1 MKTSPEIIE
10 AIKENIDSSKFNG
23 YAPSIGYLEARKAIA
38 KRFSNETS
46 KLTPDD
52 IIITSGCSSALEMAI
67 GVLAEEGQN
76 ILIPAP
82 GFSLYQ
88 TICEYKGIEC
98 RNYRLDPNNDW
109 NAELDHMRS
118 LIDDKTAAILI
129 NNPSNPCGSVFSRD
143 HLIEI
148 LNIAESFKIPI
159 IADEIYAFMTFKGVE
174 FVPIDSL
181 SKNVPILTCGG
192 IAKYFVVPGWRLGWV
207 AIHDRNNLFADVRKG
222 LVKLSQLILG
232 ASTIVQS
239 IIPKA
244 LLDINESYI
253 KNLMDILEEHALFL
267 YENLSSISELKVIK
281 PKGAMYMMVGFDPS
295 EFSDIKDDIE
305 FSKLLIEEENVFVL
319 PGSIFKFK
327 NYVRLVICPPKDKLK
342 EACDRIKQFVQR
354 HKSQKV

>member
-1 MKTSPEIIE
+1 
-10 AIKENIDSSKFNG
+10 
-23 YAPSIGYLEARKAIA
+23 
-38 KRFSNETS
+38 
-46 KLTPDD
+46 
-52 IIITSGCSSALEMAI
+52 MAI
-67 GVLAEEGQN
+67 SVLAESGQN

-88 TICEYKGIEC
+88 TICEYKSIEC
-98 RNYRLDPNNDW
+98 RYYRLDPKNGW

-129 NNPSNPCGSVFSRD
+129 NNPSNPCGSVFTKE
-143 HLIEI
+143 HLLDI
-148 LNIAESFKIPI
+148 LNIAETFKLPI

-207 AIHDRNNLFADVRKG
+207 AIHDRNNLFVDVRKG
-222 LVKLSQLILG
+222 LVKLSQVILG

-244 LLDINESYI
+244 LLDLDNSYI
-253 KNLMDILEEHALFL
+253 NNLMEKLEDNASFL
-267 YENLSSISELKVIK
+267 YDNLSSIDELHAIK
-281 PKGAMYMMVGFDPS
+281 PKGAMYMMVGFEPKD
-295 EFSDIKDDIE
+295 FSDINDDIE
-305 FSKLLIEEENVFVL
+305 FAKKLIEEENVFVL

-327 NYVRLVICPPKDKLK
+327 NYVRLVICPPQDKLK
-342 EACDRIKQFVQR
+342 EACERIKQFVQR
-354 HKSQKV
+354 HRALKN